1 MKTLTLKQLEIGN
14 ALALFG
20 SAMLVAMAFSM
31 QIILSEL
38 PCALCNL
45 QRLAFLLFGCGL
57 LVVLIHPSRYRGG
70 YLVSGIGAI
79 VGACTAIT
87 QVFIHI
93 LPNDEG
99 GVGSPILGFHLYAW
113 CFVLF
118 ILAVVYT
125 LVLQSLHPAVRE
137 ERGEESVLQRYKRH
151 PTAVRMSIAF
161 YIFVSVI
168 ATSSAFVANGFGP
181 FLEGGQQNYWL
192 IEVVKHPGDTITKDM
207 LMQKKN

>member
-1 MKTLTLKQLEIGN
+1 MAN

-20 SAMLVAMAFSM
+20 SAALVAMAFSM
-31 QIILSEL
+31 QIFLSEL

-57 LVVLIHPSRYRGG
+57 LVVLIRPRRYRGG

-99 GVGSPILGFHLYAW
+99 GVGSPVLGFHLYAW

-118 ILAVVYT
+118 VLAVVYI
-125 LVLQSLHPAVRE
+125 LILQSIHPSVSDKCV
-137 ERGEESVLQRYKRH
+137 EESGLQRYKRY
-151 PTAVRMSIAF
+151 PSVVRMTIKF
-161 YIFVSVI
+161 YVFVSVI
-168 ATSSAFVANGFGP
+168 ATFSAFVANGFGP

-192 IEVVKHPGDTITKDM
+192 FEVVKHPGVPITKDM
-207 LMQKKN
+207 LMQKQH